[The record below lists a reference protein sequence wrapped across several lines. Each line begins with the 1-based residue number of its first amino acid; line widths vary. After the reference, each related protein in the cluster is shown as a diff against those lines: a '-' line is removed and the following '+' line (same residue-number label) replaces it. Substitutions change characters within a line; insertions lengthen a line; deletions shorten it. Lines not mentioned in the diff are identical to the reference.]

1 LCAYCR
7 GGYFNFL
14 QQPHFPPPPH
24 QTGENFHFVGLTKNF
39 NPSSPAPTPQTDK
52 VSIDIDID
60 DGDEETRPVKK
71 RYWAHDE
78 KVRLVNTIDCHGFY
92 MIFAIQI

>member
-1 LCAYCR
+1 M
-7 GGYFNFL
+7 
-14 QQPHFPPPPH
+14 QPHFPPPPH

-60 DGDEETRPVKK
+60 DDDEETRPVKK
-71 RYWAHDE
+71 RKDIGRMMRKSDWQ
-78 KVRLVNTIDCHGFY
+78 VLG
-92 MIFAIQI
+92 